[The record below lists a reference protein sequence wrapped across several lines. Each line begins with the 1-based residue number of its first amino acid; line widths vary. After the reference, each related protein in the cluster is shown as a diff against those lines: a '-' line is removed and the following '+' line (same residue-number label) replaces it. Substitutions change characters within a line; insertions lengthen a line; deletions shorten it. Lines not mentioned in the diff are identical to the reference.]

1 MGQIL
6 SEIRRNS
13 LLEMTKTDATKKILS
28 SVFEAL
34 NSSQREIV
42 RIDIQRVSPVS
53 SAKKTAQIETESED
67 F

>member
-53 SAKKTAQIETESED
+53 FAKKDGSN
-67 F
+67 